1 MSLLDSLRPQ
11 DSLTETVSGLIM
23 MLSITLAAGVA
34 TNAGRDGAGTLV
46 LAVVGCNVAW
56 GIIDAT
62 LYMMSSMFDRR
73 RKIRLAHAI
82 RAAPSETAALAAIR
96 RELDPYLQSV
106 TRVED
111 REQLYRSIS
120 VVMAHGSLDPAGARR
135 EDFVGALAV
144 FCLVIAATVPAVLPF
159 LVIGDPW
166 HAMRVSNVLLVGLL
180 FIAWLP
186 LGAVCRPQSLASRS
200 RAHESRIGA
209 GRGRDRPRR
218 LTGRI
223 AVSRAPRRPS

>member
-1 MSLLDSLRPQ
+1 MSLFDSLKPQ

-34 TNAGRDGAGTLV
+34 TNVGRDGAGTLV
-46 LAVVGCNVAW
+46 LAAVGCNVAW

-120 VVMAHGSLDPAGARR
+120 VVLAHGSPDPAGARR
-135 EDFVGALAV
+135 EDLVGALAV

-159 LVIGDPW
+159 LVIGDPL

-180 FIAWLP
+180 FIAGYHWARYVDLNP
-186 LGAVCRPQSLASRS
+186 WRTGLGLMGLGLMLVAVAIVL
-200 RAHESRIGA
+200 G
-209 GRGRDRPRR
+209 G
-218 LTGRI
+218 
-223 AVSRAPRRPS
+223 

>member
-1 MSLLDSLRPQ
+1 MSLLDSLKPQ

-34 TNAGRDGAGTLV
+34 TDVGRDGAGTLI
-46 LAVVGCNVAW
+46 LAAVGCNVAW

-62 LYMMSSMFDRR
+62 LYMMSSIFDRR
-73 RKIRLAHAI
+73 RKVRLAHAI
-82 RAAPSETAALAAIR
+82 RAAPSEAAALVAIR

-120 VVMAHGSLDPAGARR
+120 VVLAHGTLDPAGARR
-135 EDFVGALAV
+135 EDLLGALAV

-159 LVIGDPW
+159 LVISDPW

-180 FIAWLP
+180 FITGYHWAQYVEFNPWRAG
-186 LGAVCRPQSLASRS
+186 LGLMSLGLALVAVA
-200 RAHESRIGA
+200 IVFG
-209 GRGRDRPRR
+209 G
-218 LTGRI
+218 
-223 AVSRAPRRPS
+223 